1 MGVLPTCISVY
12 HMYAGALKRPERGIR
27 TPRNR
32 VTDDCKPPCGFWEST
47 PGPLKI
53 SIFLKMSPLDNPNI
67 SNFLRIVPSFFLIK
81 NTKCSAAYFV
91 ENEYT
96 H

>member
-1 MGVLPTCISVY
+1 MDVGVLPTRISVHY
-12 HMYAGALKRPERGIR
+12 MYAGALKRPERGIR

-53 SIFLKMSPLDNPNI
+53 SIFLK
-67 SNFLRIVPSFFLIK
+67 
-81 NTKCSAAYFV
+81 
-91 ENEYT
+91 
-96 H
+96 